1 MNASEIQ
8 AELRKLARP
17 DKAVIL
23 ARFFKTGKGEYG
35 EGDRFL
41 GVVVPEQRRIVKKY
55 LSGRSTTSCSE
66 TLRVV
71 QELLRGE
78 IHEERLT
85 ALLLLVEQFKRA
97 SAEEQ
102 ASIFDFYLKN
112 LRYVNNWDLVDLSAP
127 NIVGAF
133 LLDKDPALL
142 YTLAES
148 EHLWTRRVAVLAT
161 FAFIRAGRFEP
172 ILTLAESLLIEKRE
186 THDLMQKAVG
196 WMLRE
201 AGKRDETVMTA
212 FLDRFSAVMPRTAL
226 RYSIERLPEPARRK
240 YLHNSKPNKKVN
252 PS

>member
-8 AELRKLARP
+8 TELRKAALP
-17 DKAVIL
+17 DKALIL

-41 GVVVPEQRRIVKKY
+41 GVVVPEQRRIVRRY
-55 LSGRSTTSCSE
+55 FAHRQEIPCSRTLS
-66 TLRVV
+66 VV
-71 QELLRGE
+71 RNLLRSE
-78 IHEERLT
+78 FHEDRLT
-85 ALLLLVEQFKRA
+85 ALLILVEQFKRG

-112 LRYVNNWDLVDLSAP
+112 LKHINNWDLVDLSAP

-133 LLDKDPALL
+133 LLDKDPSLL
-142 YTLAES
+142 HTLAES

-172 ILTLAESLLIEKRE
+172 ILTLAETLLIQKRD

-201 AGKRDETVMTA
+201 AGKRDETVLTA
-212 FLDRFSAVMPRTAL
+212 FLNRFSTVMPRTAL
-226 RYSIERLPEPARRK
+226 RYSIEKLPATARHR
-240 YLHNSKPNKKVN
+240 YLGKRGQAH
-252 PS
+252 

>member
-1 MNASEIQ
+1 MNVSEIQ
-8 AELRKLARP
+8 AALRTVARP
-17 DKAVIL
+17 DKALVL

-55 LSGRSTTSCSE
+55 FSGRNTTSCSG
-66 TLRVV
+66 TLRIV
-71 QELLRGE
+71 QELLRSE
-78 IHEERLT
+78 FHEERLT
-85 ALLLLVEQFKRA
+85 ALLLLVEQFKRG

-133 LLDKDPALL
+133 LLDKDPSLL

-172 ILTLAESLLIEKRE
+172 ILTLAESLLIQKQE
-186 THDLMQKAVG
+186 THACEYRVL
-196 WMLRE
+196 
-201 AGKRDETVMTA
+201 
-212 FLDRFSAVMPRTAL
+212 F
-226 RYSIERLPEPARRK
+226 YSLG
-240 YLHNSKPNKKVN
+240 
-252 PS
+252 

>member
-1 MNASEIQ
+1 MNVSEIQ
-8 AELRKLARP
+8 AALRTVARP
-17 DKAVIL
+17 DKALVL
-23 ARFFKTGKGEYG
+23 PRFFKTGKGEYG

-55 LSGRSTTSCSE
+55 FSGRNTTSCSG
-66 TLRVV
+66 TLRIV
-71 QELLRGE
+71 QELLRSE
-78 IHEERLT
+78 FHEERLT
-85 ALLLLVEQFKRA
+85 ALLLLVEQFKRG

-133 LLDKDPALL
+133 LLDKDPSLL

-172 ILTLAESLLIEKRE
+172 ILTLAESLLIQKQE
-186 THDLMQKAVG
+186 THACEYRVL
-196 WMLRE
+196 
-201 AGKRDETVMTA
+201 
-212 FLDRFSAVMPRTAL
+212 F
-226 RYSIERLPEPARRK
+226 YSLG
-240 YLHNSKPNKKVN
+240 
-252 PS
+252 